1 MTWPSHHRPSHSS
14 AIHYSPPPH
23 CYYYCKLGFEDR
35 PCLMQLGSSTST
47 IGPRANIQ
55 PRWWSSQLHR
65 LRALACLQVQ
75 FWREVRSSRSLSR
88 GGEMYSNI
96 CLWIMPA
103 TIAMIMGVSSNLLA
117 AAAVVVYYSW
127 EYLVLSQSISP
138 KLDMYVHRYA
148 ECWCYILMIEWNFSA
163 THKQQQGHS
172 PLSSSS
178 SDAAAVV
185 DDRFTKTY

>member
-1 MTWPSHHRPSHSS
+1 MTWPSHHRPSHST

-103 TIAMIMGVSSNLLA
+103 TIAMIMGVSSNLLQLRDLS
-117 AAAVVVYYSW
+117 SW
-127 EYLVLSQSISP
+127 VEPKQSP
-138 KLDMYVHRYA
+138 KLDRYA
-148 ECWCYILMIEWNFSA
+148 MLMLYSN
-163 THKQQQGHS
+163 
-172 PLSSSS
+172 
-178 SDAAAVV
+178 
-185 DDRFTKTY
+185 DRVKFFHNS

>member
-1 MTWPSHHRPSHSS
+1 MTWPSHHRPSHST

-103 TIAMIMGVSSNLLA
+103 TMAMIMGVSSPSA
-117 AAAVVVYYSW
+117 
-127 EYLVLSQSISP
+127 SQSTHSIKEGSRKLVISCLSWSFTQSLAFRCWLMARWLAW
-138 KLDMYVHRYA
+138 LDFELPH
-148 ECWCYILMIEWNFSA
+148 C
-163 THKQQQGHS
+163 
-172 PLSSSS
+172 
-178 SDAAAVV
+178 
-185 DDRFTKTY
+185 

>member
-1 MTWPSHHRPSHSS
+1 MTWPSQSTQSVRPSSEQHQRPGHSLQ
-14 AIHYSPPPH
+14 YTLPH

-65 LRALACLQVQ
+65 PRALACLQVQ

-103 TIAMIMGVSSNLLA
+103 TIAMIMGVSSNLLQLR
-117 AAAVVVYYSW
+117 
-127 EYLVLSQSISP
+127 ETCEPKQSP
-138 KLDMYVHRYA
+138 KPDRYA
-148 ECWCYILMIEWNFSA
+148 
-163 THKQQQGHS
+163 
-172 PLSSSS
+172 
-178 SDAAAVV
+178 DAAMLYSN
-185 DDRFTKTY
+185 DRVKFFHNS